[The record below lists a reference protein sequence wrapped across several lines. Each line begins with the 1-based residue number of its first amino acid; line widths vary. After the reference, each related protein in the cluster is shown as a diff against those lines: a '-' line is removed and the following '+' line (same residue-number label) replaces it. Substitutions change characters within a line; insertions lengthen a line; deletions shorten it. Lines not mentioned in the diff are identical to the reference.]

1 MMNKYLKTENASI
14 TIEYSSNFKKFLND
28 NILYIDSICVHR
40 LYIECKAKD
49 LEKLSN
55 DLKGINVDNVVI
67 FILINDYSN
76 KYYDILNSINN
87 NFYTIISCNI
97 REYLSFK
104 KSSDIFYQISFN
116 YTEKEKIVDLINSY
130 DNLIFNIEYALDNI
144 KSTNES
150 LKYIINNISKEN
162 ISFLNLFISKDLIYN
177 CPYNIY
183 LNNKNSRAKY
193 GNNIPRNIYIDKD
206 GFVYCLKI
214 KNPNIII
221 GNILNNNIKDIFKE
235 CKKTVGY
242 KKFINYNEL
251 LFIELLDQC
260 PYKMID
266 YIAFLNEVMC
276 NYE

>member
-1 MMNKYLKTENASI
+1 MNKYLKTENASI
-14 TIEYSSNFKKFLND
+14 TIEYSSNLKNFLND

-97 REYLSFK
+97 KEYLSFK
-104 KSSDIFYQISFN
+104 KSSDIFYQINFN

-162 ISFLNLFISKDLIYN
+162 ISFSNLFISKDLIYN

-221 GNILNNNIKDIFKE
+221 GNILNNNLKDIFKE

>member
-1 MMNKYLKTENASI
+1 MNKYLKTENASI

-104 KSSDIFYQISFN
+104 KSSDIFYQINFN
-116 YTEKEKIVDLINSY
+116 YTEKEKIVDLINFY

-162 ISFLNLFISKDLIYN
+162 ISFSNLFISKDLIYN

-221 GNILNNNIKDIFKE
+221 GNILNNNLKDIFKE

>member
-1 MMNKYLKTENASI
+1 MNKYLKTENASI
-14 TIEYSSNFKKFLND
+14 TIEYSSNLKKFLND

-97 REYLSFK
+97 KEYLSFK
-104 KSSDIFYQISFN
+104 KSSDIFYQINFN

-162 ISFLNLFISKDLIYN
+162 ISFSNLFISKDLIYN

-221 GNILNNNIKDIFKE
+221 GNILNNNLKDIFKE

>member
-1 MMNKYLKTENASI
+1 MNKYLKTENASI

-104 KSSDIFYQISFN
+104 KSSDIFYQINFN
-116 YTEKEKIVDLINSY
+116 YTEKEKIVDLINFY

-162 ISFLNLFISKDLIYN
+162 ISFSNLFISKDLIYN

-221 GNILNNNIKDIFKE
+221 GNILNNNLKDIFKE
-235 CKKTVGY
+235 CKKTV
-242 KKFINYNEL
+242 IIMNYYL
-251 LFIELLDQC
+251 SS
-260 PYKMID
+260 Y
-266 YIAFLNEVMC
+266 
-276 NYE
+276 

>member
-162 ISFLNLFISKDLIYN
+162 ISFSNLFISKDLIYN

>member
-1 MMNKYLKTENASI
+1 MNKYLKTENASI
-14 TIEYSSNFKKFLND
+14 TIEYSSNLKKFLND

-104 KSSDIFYQISFN
+104 KSSDIFYQINFN

-162 ISFLNLFISKDLIYN
+162 ISFSNLFISKDLIYN

-221 GNILNNNIKDIFKE
+221 GNILNNNLKDIFKE

-251 LFIELLDQC
+251 LFVELLDQC